1 MSKHYKKGKLNL
13 ETKKKE
19 LKYYLKPYKFE
30 MRKEVI
36 FEIILTVD
44 I

>member
-13 ETKKKE
+13 ETKKE
-19 LKYYLKPYKFE
+19 LKYYLKQYKFE
-30 MRKEVI
+30 MRKEVN
-36 FEIILTVD
+36 FEIILTVN